1 MPVGQVVHPLP
12 LLSIV
17 FLEPSSLPGCV
28 FPASYFSLISLIFL
42 TTPLLMVRK
51 KPIIFINTWKCHFAV
66 KAHTI
71 GLISYK
77 RIIIRIRF
85 QKVWLSVGLPA
96 LSLEAYKL
104 IIIKNHV
111 QMVEEKLWT
120 FFFCLFPQ
128 NIKGKKVMSGCLGW
142 ERSWSS
148 VFCLKTSHLYISLPR
163 TWQNDTRLFKKQGK
177 AQIGK
182 PAFGC
187 WEFS

>member
-1 MPVGQVVHPLP
+1 MPVGQVVHPLS

-120 FFFCLFPQ
+120 IFFCLFPQ
-128 NIKGKKVMSGCLGW
+128 NIKGKK
-142 ERSWSS
+142 
-148 VFCLKTSHLYISLPR
+148 SHEWLLRVR
-163 TWQNDTRLFKKQGK
+163 TQL
-177 AQIGK
+177 II
-182 PAFGC
+182 C
-187 WEFS
+187 VLS